1 MKPLLS
7 LCIIVRNEEKV
18 LQRCLDSV
26 HGIVDEIIIVDTG
39 STDSTKEIALKYV
52 DKIYDFEWTNSFAD
66 ARNYAQNQA
75 SGEWILVLDADEYV
89 DRESLQQLMTILKN
103 SKENIDG
110 YDVTIYN
117 FMGTYGER
125 VLQHKSTRIYR
136 NSPHIR
142 YYRSIHEQLQKNG
155 NHELTTEMIP
165 FIIYH
170 SGYMTQTV
178 KEKRKNERNAP
189 LIEKELNF
197 SNSKGFDYFNLANEY
212 LSKAEVEEAL
222 KYYLM
227 AYKLKPDFRFSW
239 VSICIVQI
247 ILCLKY
253 LERFNDA
260 LNVISDAEHI
270 YSETP
275 DFKYLRGEIY
285 YLQHRYDD
293 ALEVLSELV
302 NNKHKYQKFIKSIE
316 YLEYDPHILLG
327 HIYKHKGNLQEAVHH
342 YTSALS
348 INNKSYE
355 SLYHVLGLLAKCHSG
370 DEVIQFLERRNWFTN
385 ERDILLLLRVALN
398 LGLEAITEYYVSKLK
413 EEYVRKGF
421 EIKLNILKG
430 EYEEA
435 ITQLLNGSLY
445 SLETYI
451 KNGCLDLYDVLIAS
465 LISGRLEVV
474 QLLITIVGD
483 EKEREFLKFIIQDS
497 DCVPEQSFYLHLIE
511 RTIQLQKYDLF
522 EQLIGL
528 RNQFSNKIN
537 LYLGH
542 LLHRYEF
549 IEVALGFYQ
558 SIEDFNALDADGFV
572 NIVEGLAMKEQFAE
586 AIQYGLLAI
595 NLGHH
600 DFRLYKYVLELMKL
614 SGMQEERLTILQ
626 EAKNIYPDSKWLIQQ
641 RELRG
646 RLI

>member
-7 LCIIVRNEEKV
+7 LCMIVKNEEKV
-18 LQRCLDSV
+18 LKRCLDSV
-26 HGIVDEIIIVDTG
+26 YGIVDEIIIVDTG

-52 DKIYDFEWTNSFAD
+52 DKIYEFEWTNSFAD
-66 ARNYAQNQA
+66 ARNYAQKQA
-75 SGEWILVLDADEYV
+75 NGEWILVLDADEYV
-89 DRESLQQLMTILKN
+89 DRESLQQLVTILKN
-103 SKENIDG
+103 SKDDIDG

-136 NSPHIR
+136 NVPNIR
-142 YYRSIHEQLQKNG
+142 YYRSIHEQLRKNE
-155 NHELTTEMIP
+155 NQELTTEMIP

-178 KEKRKNERNAP
+178 KEKNKNERNAE
-189 LIEKELNF
+189 LIEKELNA

-222 KYYLM
+222 KYYLK

-239 VSICIVQI
+239 VSICVVQI

-260 LNVISDAEHI
+260 LNVIRDAENI
-270 YSETP
+270 YIESP

-293 ALEVLSELV
+293 ALEVLTELV

-327 HIYKHKGNLQEAVHH
+327 HIYKYKGNIQEAVRH

-355 SLYHVLGLLAKCHSG
+355 ALYNLLGLLAKFHSE
-370 DEVIQFLERRNWFTN
+370 DEIIQFLEKRNWFIN
-385 ERDILLLLRVALN
+385 ERDISLLLRIVLS
-398 LGLEAITEYYVSKLK
+398 LGLETVAEYYISKLK
-413 EEYVRKGF
+413 EETLRKGF
-421 EIKLNILKG
+421 QIKLNILKG

-435 ITQLLNGSLY
+435 IKQLMSGSLY

-451 KNGCLDLYDVLIAS
+451 KNGCLDLYDILIAS
-465 LISGRLEVV
+465 LGAGKSEVIR
-474 QLLITIVGD
+474 LLIHIVRD
-483 EKEREFLKFIIQDS
+483 EKEKEFLLFIINETDHIS
-497 DCVPEQSFYLHLIE
+497 EQTFYLHLVE
-511 RTIQLQKYDLF
+511 RTLQLKKYYLF
-522 EQLIGL
+522 EQLISL
-528 RNQFSNKIN
+528 KDKFENKIN

-549 IEVALGFYQ
+549 IEVALDFYQ
-558 SIEDFNALDADGFV
+558 SVEDFNDLDAQGFA
-572 NIVEGLAMKEQFAE
+572 NIIEGLAIRNQITE
-586 AIQYGLLAI
+586 AIQYGLLGI
-595 NLGHH
+595 NFGHN

-614 SGMQEERLTILQ
+614 NGMSAERNNIL
-626 EAKNIYPDSKWLIQQ
+626 EKAKNIYPDSKWLMRQ
-641 RELRG
+641 G
-646 RLI
+646 N

>member
-7 LCIIVRNEEKV
+7 LCMIVKNEERV
-18 LQRCLDSV
+18 LKRCLDSV
-26 HGIVDEIIIVDTG
+26 YGIVDEIVIVDTG

-52 DKIYDFEWTNSFAD
+52 DKIYEFEWTNSFAD
-66 ARNYAQNQA
+66 ARNYAQKQA
-75 SGEWILVLDADEYV
+75 NGEWILILDADEYV
-89 DRESLQQLMTILKN
+89 DRESLQQLVTILKN
-103 SKENIDG
+103 SKEDIDG

-125 VLQHKSTRIYR
+125 VLQHRSTRIYR
-136 NSPHIR
+136 NDPNIC
-142 YYRSIHEQLQKNG
+142 YYRSIHEQLRKNE
-155 NHELTTEMIP
+155 NQELTTETIP

-178 KEKRKNERNAP
+178 KEKNKNERNAE
-189 LIEKELNF
+189 LIKKELNS

-222 KYYLM
+222 KYYLK

-260 LNVISDAEHI
+260 LKVISDAEHI

-293 ALEVLSELV
+293 ALEVLTELV

-327 HIYKHKGNLQEAVHH
+327 HIYKYKGNIQEAVHH

-355 SLYHVLGLLAKCHSG
+355 ALYNVLGLLAKFHSE
-370 DEVIQFLERRNWFTN
+370 DEIIQFLEKRNWFIN
-385 ERDILLLLRVALN
+385 ERDISLLLRIVLS
-398 LGLEAITEYYVSKLK
+398 LGLETIAEYYISSLK
-413 EEYVRKGF
+413 EEAFRKGF
-421 EIKLNILKG
+421 QIKLNILKG

-435 ITQLLNGSLY
+435 IKQLMSSSLY
-445 SLETYI
+445 LLETYI

-465 LISGRLEVV
+465 LSGTV
-474 QLLITIVGD
+474 
-483 EKEREFLKFIIQDS
+483 K
-497 DCVPEQSFYLHLIE
+497 
-511 RTIQLQKYDLF
+511 
-522 EQLIGL
+522 
-528 RNQFSNKIN
+528 N
-537 LYLGH
+537 
-542 LLHRYEF
+542 
-549 IEVALGFYQ
+549 
-558 SIEDFNALDADGFV
+558 FV
-572 NIVEGLAMKEQFAE
+572 
-586 AIQYGLLAI
+586 
-595 NLGHH
+595 
-600 DFRLYKYVLELMKL
+600 
-614 SGMQEERLTILQ
+614 
-626 EAKNIYPDSKWLIQQ
+626 
-641 RELRG
+641 
-646 RLI
+646 